1 MAKYTVQVKSI
12 IESLGS
18 NTTMA
23 LSTLDEQIEKARPK
37 IFDFEYP
44 FYDPSSKADFETW
57 ILECI
62 LMDEINYETYGL
74 WHLKLR
80 TFMKTNMPYY
90 NKLYESAKLI
100 TDPLKNHHLER
111 TTEGSENG
119 NSTSNGEG
127 NSTSK
132 GTSVNNDKSTSNL
145 LAWNMYADTPQGGI
159 DGLENSTYLTNATK
173 DLSDTTNTSNSNG
186 TTTNET
192 DSTSKNET
200 TSSSNS
206 KGKELVDGY
215 SGIDVNTLLLKYRQT
230 IININEQFINDFKS
244 KLTLKLWY

>member
-1 MAKYTVQVKSI
+1 MNRMAKYTVQIKSI

-23 LSTLDEQIEKARPK
+23 LSTLDEQIEKARPQ

-44 FYDPSSKADFETW
+44 FYDPSSKAAFETW
-57 ILECI
+57 ILESI

-100 TDPLKNHHLER
+100 TNPLKNHHLER

-119 NSTSNGEG
+119 TSNA
-127 NSTSK
+127 N
-132 GTSVNNDKSTSNL
+132 GTSNYIG
-145 LAWNMYADTPQGGI
+145 WNMYADTPQGGI
-159 DGLENSTYLTNATK
+159 NGLENSNYLTNATK
-173 DLSDTTNTSNSNG
+173 DLNDSTSESTNTSS
-186 TTTNET
+186 
-192 DSTSKNET
+192 ST
-200 TSSSNS
+200 S
-206 KGKELVDGY
+206 KGKETVDGY
-215 SGIDVNTLLLKYRQT
+215 SGIDESTLLLKYRQT

>member
-1 MAKYTVQVKSI
+1 MAKYTIQIKSI

-23 LSTLDEQIEKARPK
+23 LSTLDEQIEIARPK

-57 ILECI
+57 ILESI

-74 WHLKLR
+74 WHLRLR
-80 TFMKTNMPYY
+80 TWMKTNMPYY

-100 TDPLKNHHLER
+100 TNPLKNHHLER
-111 TTEGSENG
+111 NTEGSENG
-119 NSTSNGEG
+119 TSNA
-127 NSTSK
+127 N
-132 GTSVNNDKSTSNL
+132 GTSNYIG
-145 LAWNMYADTPQGGI
+145 WNMYADTPQGGI
-159 DGLENSTYLTNATK
+159 NGLENSNYLTNATK
-173 DLSDTTNTSNSNG
+173 DLNDSTSESTNTSNS
-186 TTTNET
+186 T
-192 DSTSKNET
+192 
-200 TSSSNS
+200 S
-206 KGKELVDGY
+206 KGKETVDGY
-215 SGIDVNTLLLKYRQT
+215 SGIDENTLLLKYRQT

>member
-1 MAKYTVQVKSI
+1 MAKYTVQIKSI

-57 ILECI
+57 ILESI

-100 TDPLKNHHLER
+100 TNPLKNHHLER
-111 TTEGSENG
+111 NTEGSESGNSSSNG
-119 NSTSNGEG
+119 TGTSNDTSTSN
-127 NSTSK
+127 
-132 GTSVNNDKSTSNL
+132 V
-145 LAWNMYADTPQGGI
+145 LAWNMYSDTPQGGI
-159 DGLENSTYLTNATK
+159 NGLENSTYLTNATK
-173 DLSDTTNTSNSNG
+173 DLNDTTTTSDTSTTSNN
-186 TTTNET
+186 TA
-192 DSTSKNET
+192 
-200 TSSSNS
+200 SSSSTS
-206 KGKELVDGY
+206 KGKETVDGY
-215 SGIDVNTLLLKYRQT
+215 SGIDENTLLLKYRQT

>member
-1 MAKYTVQVKSI
+1 MNRMAKYTVQIKSI

-18 NTTMA
+18 NSVLA

-37 IFDFEYP
+37 IFDFDYP
-44 FYDPSSKADFETW
+44 FYDPSSKAAFETW
-57 ILECI
+57 ILESI

-100 TDPLKNHHLER
+100 TNPLKNHHLER
-111 TTEGSENG
+111 TTEGNESG
-119 NSTSNGEG
+119 NSSSNGTGTSND
-127 NSTSK
+127 TS
-132 GTSVNNDKSTSNL
+132 SSNV

-159 DGLENSTYLTNATK
+159 NGLENSNYLTNATK
-173 DLSDTTNTSNSNG
+173 DLNDTTTTSDTSTTSNNTS
-186 TTTNET
+186 
-192 DSTSKNET
+192 
-200 TSSSNS
+200 TSSSTS
-206 KGKELVDGY
+206 KGKETVDGY
-215 SGIDVNTLLLKYRQT
+215 SGIDENTLLLKYRKT

>member
-1 MAKYTVQVKSI
+1 MAKYTIQIKSI

-44 FYDPSSKADFETW
+44 FYDPSSKADFERW
-57 ILECI
+57 ILESI
-62 LMDEINYETYGL
+62 LMEEINYETYGL

-100 TDPLKNHHLER
+100 TNPLKNHHLER

-119 NSTSNGEG
+119 TSNA
-127 NSTSK
+127 N
-132 GTSVNNDKSTSNL
+132 GTSNYIG
-145 LAWNMYADTPQGGI
+145 WNMYADTPQGGI
-159 DGLENSTYLTNATK
+159 NGLENSNYLTNATK
-173 DLSDTTNTSNSNG
+173 DLNDSTSESTNTSS
-186 TTTNET
+186 
-192 DSTSKNET
+192 ST
-200 TSSSNS
+200 S
-206 KGKELVDGY
+206 KGKETVDGY
-215 SGIDVNTLLLKYRQT
+215 SGIDENTLLLKYRQT

>member
-1 MAKYTVQVKSI
+1 MNRMAKYTVQIKSI

-18 NTTMA
+18 NSVLD
-23 LSTLDEQIEKARPK
+23 LSTLDEQIENARPK

-57 ILECI
+57 ILESI

-80 TFMKTNMPYY
+80 TWMKTNMPYY

-100 TDPLKNHHLER
+100 TNPLKNHHLER
-111 TTEGSENG
+111 NTEGSENG
-119 NSTSNGEG
+119 NSSSNGTG
-127 NSTSK
+127 SS
-132 GTSVNNDKSTSNL
+132 NDTSTSNV
-145 LAWNMYADTPQGGI
+145 LAWNLYSDTPQGGI
-159 DGLENSTYLTNATK
+159 NGLENSTYLTNATK
-173 DLSDTTNTSNSNG
+173 DLNDTTTTSDTNTTSNNTATSS
-186 TTTNET
+186 
-192 DSTSKNET
+192 STSKRKET
-200 TSSSNS
+200 
-206 KGKELVDGY
+206 VDGY
-215 SGIDVNTLLLKYRQT
+215 SGIDENTLLLKYRET

>member
-1 MAKYTVQVKSI
+1 MNRMAKYTVQIKSI

-23 LSTLDEQIEKARPK
+23 LSTLDEQIEKARPQ

-57 ILECI
+57 ILESI

-100 TDPLKNHHLER
+100 TNPLKNHHLER

-119 NSTSNGEG
+119 TSNA
-127 NSTSK
+127 N
-132 GTSVNNDKSTSNL
+132 GTSNYIG
-145 LAWNMYADTPQGGI
+145 WNMYADTPQGGI
-159 DGLENSTYLTNATK
+159 NGLENSNYLTNATK
-173 DLSDTTNTSNSNG
+173 DLNDSTSESTNTSS
-186 TTTNET
+186 
-192 DSTSKNET
+192 ST
-200 TSSSNS
+200 S
-206 KGKELVDGY
+206 KGKETVDGY
-215 SGIDVNTLLLKYRQT
+215 SGIDESTLLLKYRQT